1 MKKIFH
7 TLSLL
12 FILFG
17 MVSAHAAQVYRFV
30 DKHGVK
36 TISKTLPPYAAQ
48 QGYEIVDVTTLRILK
63 RVAPALTDEEI
74 IELNRQKAEEQERQR
89 LADIKAKEE
98 QEQHRQAVLYDANLK
113 ANFRTEDE
121 LLEKRETELRYF
133 RTQIDKTKTAL
144 TRNQNKLYQFQK
156 QAADIELSGQTV
168 SGNLEKRLIAAEQ
181 EIQNNEQELERLQK
195 EHTATEEQYDRDL
208 IRLRELLGISS

>member
-30 DKHGVK
+30 DKQGVK

-48 QGYEIVDVTTLRILK
+48 QGYEIVDVATLRILK
-63 RVAPALTDEEI
+63 KVAPALTDEEI
-74 IELNRQKAEEQERQR
+74 VELNRQKAEEKERQR
-89 LADIKAKEE
+89 LAEIKAKEE
-98 QEQHRQAVLYDANLK
+98 QEQHRQALLYDANLK
-113 ANFRTEDE
+113 ANFRTEAE

-133 RTQIDKTKTAL
+133 QTQIDKTKTAL
-144 TRNQNKLYQFQK
+144 IRNQNKLYQFQK
-156 QAADIELSGQTV
+156 QAADIELSGHTI
-168 SGNLEKRLIAAEQ
+168 SGNLEKRLSAAEQ
-181 EIQNNEQELERLQK
+181 EIQNNQHELERLQQ